1 MSKRILNQKKFL
13 GITTFNWLRTDLAR
27 DACFAYWGG
36 PHADLVSRN
45 GFIRDYNQHHFN
57 DDVAGLWPLTPE
69 VVTSIP
75 TDKRID
81 GVSEIIL
88 DSIIKLPLSIRSNR
102 RIFKDKENAF
112 CRTTL
117 NMTTLGGGRVVKT
130 GDYKNI
136 YARCVV
142 LIRRREHGSLSDFKR
157 FIHNG
162 LAHQLGLNA
171 NVIEVRSQ
179 VFVPWF
185 KALWNAHSAA
195 HNVAPEYQ
203 YHASIVIG
211 ANDNAGLLSALA
223 QVASLNSE
231 IAYHCSVIHAYS
243 VANTLINRVN
253 GRTTIPQLKPGAKPR
268 LEPVRR
274 VLSHPPERTYQP
286 TGTTPFKMRGL
297 LKSAV
302 KRPEDVISDMAGNIY
317 YGGKGGKIYRYDPET
332 ENETIIADTAGRP
345 LGLEWLKCGSLLV
358 CDAHRG
364 LLKVRLDGHIETLV
378 ERVHGLPLRFCSNAT
393 ASTDGTIWFTQSTN
407 RYDFE
412 HYQGA
417 MIEHRGSGQLLRR
430 DTNGQVH
437 VLLDGLHFPNGIT
450 LDSSE
455 RSVIFAET
463 DAYRLRRL
471 WVKGPKAGCLEIFA
485 DNLPGFPDNISR
497 MQNGYFW
504 VAMVTPRNKRLDRMG
519 TMPGFLRKLI
529 WRLPKFM
536 LPKTARTVWAMAF
549 NDAGEVLADM
559 QGSADNFFAATGVVE
574 TNGRLYMAS
583 VEADGIAVLDIT
595 SMPKR

>member
-1 MSKRILNQKKFL
+1 MSKRILNQKNFL
-13 GITTFNWLRTDLAR
+13 GITTLNWLRTDLAR
-27 DACFAYWGG
+27 ETCFAHWGG

-45 GFIRDYNQHHFN
+45 EFIRDYNQYHFN
-57 DDVAGLWPLTPE
+57 DDIAGLWPLTPE
-69 VVTSIP
+69 VVTDIP
-75 TDKRID
+75 ADKRID

-88 DSIIKLPLSIRSNR
+88 DSIIRFPLSIRSID
-102 RIFKDKENAF
+102 RIFKDKKNVF
-112 CRTTL
+112 CRKTL
-117 NMTTLGGGRVVKT
+117 NMTTLGGGKVVKT

-136 YARCVV
+136 HARCVV
-142 LIRRREHGSLSDFKR
+142 LIRRREKGSLGDFKR
-157 FIHNG
+157 FIHDS
-162 LAHQLGLNA
+162 LAHQLGLN
-171 NVIEVRSQ
+171 NHVIEVRSQ
-179 VFVPWF
+179 VFAPWF
-185 KALWNAHSAA
+185 KAQWNAPDAA
-195 HNVAPEYQ
+195 HGMPPEYK

-231 IAYHCSVIHAYS
+231 IAYYCSVIHAYS
-243 VANTLINRVN
+243 VANTLINRVD
-253 GRTTIPQLKPGAKPR
+253 GRTTIPQLKPSAKPR

-274 VLSHPPERTYQP
+274 VLPHPPERTYQP
-286 TGTTPFKMRGL
+286 TGTTPFKVLEL

-317 YGGKGGKIYRYDPET
+317 YGGQGGKIYRYSLET
-332 ENETIIADTAGRP
+332 ENETIIADTTGRP

-364 LLKVRLDGHIETLV
+364 LLKVRLDGHVETLV

-393 ASTDGTIWFTQSTN
+393 ASADGTIWFTQSTN

-412 HYQGA
+412 HYEGA

-430 DTNGQVH
+430 DTDGQVH

-455 RSVIFAET
+455 MSVIFAET

-471 WVKGPKAGCLEIFA
+471 WVQGPKAGHLEIFA

-497 MQNGYFW
+497 MQKGYFW
-504 VAMVTPRNKRLDRMG
+504 VAMGAPRNKSLDRMG

-536 LPKTARTVWAMAF
+536 MPKPTRTVWAMAF
-549 NDAGEVLADM
+549 NEDGGIFADM
-559 QGSADNFFAATGVVE
+559 QGNADNFFTATAVVE

-583 VEADGIAVLDIT
+583 VEADGIATLEIT
-595 SMPKR
+595 FMPKR